1 MLNSPLFT
9 KILLL
14 ISIFSINSFT
24 LSAQDADGDGIV
36 DAIDIDDD
44 NDGIPDFDEGCALSV
59 TPFATTSGNAISP
72 AVVSGIYGFTLDVT
86 RLDNSFNLTINGT
99 PLTSTEIE
107 FHAPIRTV
115 EFADG
120 TYYGAGGVSNIW
132 SIAWSSP
139 TNDETPLIRLKVAAD
154 GSVSIFGSKTKNGP
168 LEEMVFVNGLT
179 VNAIT
184 WNSLTNNIDID
195 QNISGSTFIN
205 GNIYGYIYDC
215 PKDTDGDGITD
226 NIDLDSDNDGIPDL
240 IEAGAADIQ
249 GDGIVD
255 NLTDLDMDGLADV
268 LDNYDSGAGGTEVTT
283 GTPLTMLDVD
293 GDGIPAYQDLDSD
306 NDGINDV
313 LEAGIPDTDNNGRID
328 QLNVNG
334 TLSADADNDGFTDV
348 LDSNDNTVAGTNDG
362 TGTAVITTDPDAD
375 NNGTPDDDDGDG
387 TAFNGGDS
395 DHDGIP
401 NFLDLDSDDDG
412 IFDII
417 ESGNG
422 AMDSF
427 PDGTIDADDVAYG
440 DSDGDGIPNS
450 LDNDVSNFGDAGDA
464 GTADDVSD
472 STNPNSGGNGVLAD
486 AGTDADGDGIADS
499 ADESATHFGSPVDS
513 DGDGIFDNTDLDDDN
528 DGILDVSET
537 GDTDGDGIPDRLESN
552 TIDTDG
558 DGDAD
563 YNDNNADGE
572 AGTDGTGG
580 EEDGVLVGHWNDT
593 DEDGIPDHL
602 DADNGD
608 GSGGDITGSG
618 DSDGDGLSDAAECPS
633 GYICPDADG
642 DNIPDYMDDFLCPAS
657 LGLTNS
663 GTTTIATEAC
673 EKPNGW
679 TYYYDVNDP
688 SVALFAIEH
697 TPIGGNTNPFTASV
711 TITVTADPM
720 TETGVHVKSD
730 TANLEGN
737 FTMGRDWNIDLVSGS
752 LNGPVNIRFYYDPAE
767 LAATLAAATTYTNTS
782 SPALNISD
790 PIWFTTV
797 GTTYD
802 PSTNSATTVNDG
814 DVLELGNLSP
824 NTEDGITY
832 VEMTG
837 LTSLTGGSAAVRVSD
852 DANVTLPVELVA
864 FSAYEKDCAIHL
876 DWTTASEIGFEY
888 FVLESS
894 TNGNAFKRV
903 IEIFNAGDING
914 ASYHYTDRTA
924 SAINYYRLKMV
935 DLSGYTEYSKVI
947 SVALTC
953 KDLEETISLYPN
965 PVAQQQRLKVQFTS
979 ELETEIFVM
988 YDLLGRTVR
997 EISTGTQAGKN
1008 ILEVDISDLPA
1019 GTYYTQFLGRR
1030 IFKQVVIQE

>member
-1 MLNSPLFT
+1 MLKFPLLNQIF
-9 KILLL
+9 LFLL
-14 ISIFSINSFT
+14 ILSITPFSLN
-24 LSAQDADGDGIV
+24 AQDADGDGIV

-44 NDGIPDFDEGCALSV
+44 NDGIPDYDEGCGLA
-59 TPFATTSGNAISP
+59 TTAFATTNGNAISP
-72 AVVSGIYGFTLDVT
+72 AIVSGIYGFTLDVT
-86 RLDNSFNLTINGT
+86 RIDNSFNLTINGT

-107 FHAPIRTV
+107 FHAPSRTV

-132 SIAWSSP
+132 SLAWSSP
-139 TNDETPLIRLKVAAD
+139 ANDETPLIRLKVAAD

-179 VNAIT
+179 INPVS
-184 WNSLTNNIDID
+184 WNTLTNTIDID
-195 QNISGSTFIN
+195 QIINGSTFIN

-215 PKDTDGDGITD
+215 TKDTDGDGITD
-226 NIDLDSDNDGIPDL
+226 NLDLDSDNDGIPDL

-255 NLTDLDMDGLADV
+255 DLTDVDMDGLPDV
-268 LDNYDSGAGGTEVTT
+268 LDNYDSGSGGTEVTN
-283 GTPLTMLDVD
+283 GIPLGMQDVD

-313 LEAGIPDTDNNGRID
+313 IEAGIADSDNNGIID
-328 QLNVNG
+328 QLNLDG
-334 TLSADADNDGFTDV
+334 SLSSDADNDGFTDV
-348 LDSNDNTVAGTNDG
+348 LDSNDNTLVGTNDG
-362 TGTAVITTDPDAD
+362 AGTAAITTDPDAD
-375 NNGTPDDDDGDG
+375 NNGTPDDDDADG
-387 TAFNGGDS
+387 TAFNGGDT
-395 DHDGIP
+395 DNDGVP

-412 IFDII
+412 VFDII

-422 AMDSF
+422 AMDTF
-427 PDGTIDADDVAYG
+427 ADGTIDTDDNGFG
-440 DSDGDGIPNS
+440 DSDGDGIPNQ
-450 LDNDVSNFGDAGDA
+450 LDNNVTGFGDAGDA
-464 GTADDVSD
+464 GTANDISD

-486 AGTDADGDGIADS
+486 AGTDADGDGIANS

-513 DGDGIFDNTDLDDDN
+513 DGDGIFDNTDPDDDN
-528 DGILDVSET
+528 DGILDISET

-552 TIDTDG
+552 IIDTDG
-558 DGDAD
+558 DGNTD

-580 EEDGVLVGHWNDT
+580 EEDGVLVGHWNDA

-618 DSDGDGLSDAAECPS
+618 DSDGDGLSDAAECPD
-633 GYICPDADG
+633 GYICPDSDG
-642 DNIPDYMDDFLCPAS
+642 DQIPDYMDDFLCPAT
-657 LGLTNS
+657 LALTNN

-711 TITVTADPM
+711 TITVTADPII
-720 TETGVHVKSD
+720 EAGVNVKSD
-730 TANLEGN
+730 TINKEGN
-737 FTMGRDWNIDLVSGS
+737 FTMGRDWNIDLVAGS
-752 LNGPVNIRFYYDPAE
+752 LNGPVNIRFYYDAAE
-767 LAATLAAATTYTNTS
+767 LAATVDAADSYKNAS

-797 GTTYD
+797 GANYD
-802 PSTNSATTVNDG
+802 PTTNSPVSVNNG
-814 DVLELGNLSP
+814 DVFEFGNLSP
-824 NTEDGITY
+824 STEDGITY

-837 LTSLTGGSAAVRVSD
+837 LTSLTGGTAAVRVSD
-852 DANVTLPVELVA
+852 DANVSLPVELLA
-864 FSAYEKDCAIHL
+864 FTAAEKDCVVNLNWA
-876 DWTTASEIGFEY
+876 TASEIGFDY
-888 FVLESS
+888 FVLERSN
-894 TNGNAFKRV
+894 NGNQFKRV
-903 IEIFNAGDING
+903 IEIFNAGDANG
-914 ASYHYTDRTA
+914 ASYNFTDRTA
-924 SAINYYRLKMV
+924 SIVNYYRLKMV
-935 DLSGYTEYSKVI
+935 DLNGYTEYSKVI
-947 SVALTC
+947 NVALTC
-953 KDLEETISLYPN
+953 NDLKEDINLYPN
-965 PVAQQQRLKVQFTS
+965 PVSLKQKLNVQFTA

-997 EISTGTQAGKN
+997 QISTGTQEGEN
-1008 ILEVDISDLPA
+1008 LLEVDISDLPP

-1030 IFKQVVIQE
+1030 IFKKVVIQE